1 MTHDIITFSTLKSHD
16 VNVNAYFETSDFH
29 VYKYLPSDAPEVP
42 FFLVSSSFW
51 PNENPKL
58 GAPVLVAV
66 FVFANENEGSDAG
79 FVAVADSA
87 EVASDPGWAVA
98 QLGHFMESA
107 PLLM

>member
-1 MTHDIITFSTLKSHD
+1 MLALPHQEAKQHNSYIDRLSNFII
-16 VNVNAYFETSDFH
+16 
-29 VYKYLPSDAPEVP
+29 KYLPLDVPEVP
-42 FFLVSSSFW
+42 LVLVSSSFW
-51 PNENPKL
+51 PNENPKV
-58 GAPVLVAV
+58 GAAVLVAV